1 MTLTGFPY
9 VIAGHNEH
17 VAWGFT
23 ALYAD
28 VQDLYVEKL
37 DGKGD
42 FQAGDGAWK
51 PLRVDRETIHVR
63 GGEDLTLDV
72 KFTDHG
78 PLINPLF
85 EKESRPIALEWTLYD
100 PTLTA
105 LPIYAMNAASNW
117 TEFSAA
123 LGQWCWPTQNVVYSD
138 DQGHIAYHA
147 VGRVPLRPN
156 GFADTPVNNPS
167 RAWQGY
173 IPFDDLP
180 NQFDPPSGFLATAN
194 ARVTGDD
201 TKYPL
206 TDEWSDP
213 YRIERIYKSLQGR
226 GGLTPKDMLGLQTD
240 IYSEVDQEMGQRFAY
255 AIDHTAGVD
264 DRLRKAADLMR
275 SWDGRLTTDSAAASI
290 VTSARAALKPMI
302 LEPKL
307 GNLAGEYIWSESN
320 FALEEIVMHGA
331 PDWLPPGFKDWD
343 AALTEAVR
351 RGMDKG
357 KAPSDVTRWKY
368 GSWHVIDLEHPLA
381 AFLPILGGVAGT
393 GAQPLSGDGVTVK
406 QVGRAFGPSQRFTMD
421 WSNIDGSTE
430 NIVLGESGNP
440 FSPYFR
446 DQWNDYY
453 NGSTFPLPFS
463 SSAVAAQTQHTLRL
477 LP

>member
-1 MTLTGFPY
+1 
-9 VIAGHNEH
+9 
-17 VAWGFT
+17 
-23 ALYAD
+23 
-28 VQDLYVEKL
+28 
-37 DGKGD
+37 
-42 FQAGDGAWK
+42 
-51 PLRVDRETIHVR
+51 
-63 GGEDLTLDV
+63 
-72 KFTDHG
+72 
-78 PLINPLF
+78 
-85 EKESRPIALEWTLYD
+85 
-100 PTLTA
+100 
-105 LPIYAMNAASNW
+105 
-117 TEFSAA
+117 
-123 LGQWCWPTQNVVYSD
+123 
-138 DQGHIAYHA
+138 
-147 VGRVPLRPN
+147 VPLRPN

-331 PDWLPPGFKDWD
+331 TDWLPPGFKDWD